1 MATDIPSVSEVRERL
16 QRLSWSQLQD
26 VCKRTGAPFT
36 TVWKIRCGETQ
47 NPGIETIRLIWP
59 DLLAPASTQEAA

>member
-1 MATDIPSVSEVRERL
+1 MANDIPSASEVRERL
-16 QRLSWSQLQD
+16 LSLSWSQVQD
-26 VCKRTGAPFT
+26 LCKVTGAPFT

-59 DLLAPASTQEAA
+59 DLPAPKKQKQAV